1 MPEPELPSAEQAV
14 AEQAPAE
21 QAVAAAVDTAAAA
34 AENVAAAVN
43 APVEAIAEAAPAS
56 TSPEYT
62 AALKTARGAGFR
74 KAAEQAYLKV
84 LEINPASAEA
94 LSGLA
99 MFYLNQGKN
108 DLARDRAQQSV
119 GIDPKNSE
127 GWIVLAASRAALGD
141 MPGARKAYQECA
153 AIEGKFAG
161 ECKRM
166 LR

>member
-1 MPEPELPSAEQAV
+1 V
-14 AEQAPAE
+14 
-21 QAVAAAVDTAAAA
+21 
-34 AENVAAAVN
+34 
-43 APVEAIAEAAPAS
+43 
-56 TSPEYT
+56 
-62 AALKTARGAGFR
+62 AALKLARSSGVR
-74 KAAEQAYLKV
+74 KSAEQAYLKV

-108 DLARDRAQQSV
+108 EQARDRAQQSV
-119 GIDPKNSE
+119 AIDGKNSE
-127 GWIVLAASRAALGD
+127 GWIVLGASLSALGD

-153 AIEGKFAG
+153 GIEGKFAG